1 MLRAAA
7 RHGAGEGP
15 GAQGRHQPGQC
26 ETTGPA
32 AVAGRHRVAE
42 AAGGQQGH
50 DREAHAAVGNHR
62 QQPEEPLQE
71 GLAQFALGVGRVLAR
86 GAGVS
91 LCAHGRQQAGQPA
104 GQGLERAT
112 QAAAVRALA
121 GIDAGHVLAKGIALG
136 KVFKTLPPWSVTGR
150 AWPDNTAMKQQD
162 LGLNL
167 SKRRT
172 RKAVF
177 LDEMN
182 LVVPWSELLALIA
195 PHAPRAKTG
204 RPPFELETMLRIHFV
219 QQWFGLSDLAMEEA
233 LFETALYR
241 EFVGLSSVERIPDR
255 VSILRF
261 RHLLEEH
268 HLAERILATVN
279 ATLTDKGLMLRQGTV
294 VDATLI
300 AAPSSTKNSTGTRDP
315 EMHQT
320 KKGNQWHF
328 GMKAHI
334 GVDAD
339 SGLVHTVVGTAA
351 NVNDVTQASKLVH
364 GEETD
369 VFADAG
375 YRGVEKRK
383 EIQAQH
389 PDVNWHIA
397 MMPGKRRAMDK
408 GTPMGA
414 ILEKLEQT
422 KASIRAK
429 VEHPFRVIKRQ
440 FGYVKVKYR
449 GTVQEHGQSEDA
461 VCAE

>member
-1 MLRAAA
+1 
-7 RHGAGEGP
+7 
-15 GAQGRHQPGQC
+15 
-26 ETTGPA
+26 
-32 AVAGRHRVAE
+32 
-42 AAGGQQGH
+42 
-50 DREAHAAVGNHR
+50 
-62 QQPEEPLQE
+62 
-71 GLAQFALGVGRVLAR
+71 
-86 GAGVS
+86 
-91 LCAHGRQQAGQPA
+91 
-104 GQGLERAT
+104 
-112 QAAAVRALA
+112 
-121 GIDAGHVLAKGIALG
+121 
-136 KVFKTLPPWSVTGR
+136 
-150 AWPDNTAMKQQD
+150 MKQQD

-241 EFVGLSSVERIPDR
+241 AFVGLGSVERIPDR

-261 RHLLEEH
+261 RHLLEENQ
-268 HLAERILATVN
+268 LAEQILATVN
-279 ATLTDKGLMLRQGTV
+279 ATLTDKGLMLREGTV

-300 AAPSSTKNSTGTRDP
+300 AAPSSTKNSTGERDP

-328 GMKAHI
+328 GMKCHI
-334 GVDAD
+334 GADAD

-364 GEETD
+364 GEESD

-375 YRGVEKRK
+375 YQGVAKREEVQGIEAK
-383 EIQAQH
+383 
-389 PDVNWHIA
+389 WHVA
-397 MMPGKRRAMDK
+397 MRPGKRCALDK
-408 GTPMGA
+408 STPMGA
-414 ILEKLEQT
+414 ILDKLEQA
-422 KASIRAK
+422 KARIRAK

-449 GTVQEHGQSEDA
+449 GLAKNTANLMTLFALSNLWMARRSLMQGLQG
-461 VCAE
+461 